1 MSRPASRATSAT
13 TAAGCG
19 PCAAGPS
26 AQRCCWASGRRGW
39 GRGRCRRSTAGAEAE
54 ADFLGYQIAKV
65 AGFHVEGNRHRLDY
79 DTWLWEKH
87 GASRSWWQ
95 RLTASHPPS
104 RRRAQALAVLCG
116 FARATCAMHC
126 GGPLPPDDHG
136 GRNVEGGAAA
146 LESRNDPLW
155 AVRVVNYTG
164 SACSRLKLGKVLGRG
179 EYECSLMTA

>member
-1 MSRPASRATSAT
+1 MLPSGWVFHAVLDDGQRDGVKAEDVVALAAALPA
-13 TAAGCG
+13 G
-19 PCAAGPS
+19 AGPLRLVWCVPQRLLGGFTARHFSQTDATAS
-26 AQRCCWASGRRGW
+26 A
-39 GRGRCRRSTAGAEAE
+39 
-54 ADFLGYQIAKV
+54 
-65 AGFHVEGNRHRLDY
+65 HRLDY